1 MPTQRQIIVQQPVP
15 SDKQFGASNYSNA
28 KKIFPAS
35 PIHKGQVTDDERR
48 QYFDKKVINGT
59 IVGGMGLNS
68 FNLDFSDAP
77 NLEEVETGG
86 GGLPATP
93 YVPNI
98 TSPGPG
104 SMNAADQPVYEGTF
118 PGKTEQSGTEWGVG
132 LGGLVSPSKTS
143 KEIARQSVLSDYI
156 MGKSFPNSNG

>member
-1 MPTQRQIIVQQPVP
+1 
-15 SDKQFGASNYSNA
+15 
-28 KKIFPAS
+28 
-35 PIHKGQVTDDERR
+35 
-48 QYFDKKVINGT
+48 
-59 IVGGMGLNS
+59 
-68 FNLDFSDAP
+68 
-77 NLEEVETGG
+77 
-86 GGLPATP
+86 LPATP